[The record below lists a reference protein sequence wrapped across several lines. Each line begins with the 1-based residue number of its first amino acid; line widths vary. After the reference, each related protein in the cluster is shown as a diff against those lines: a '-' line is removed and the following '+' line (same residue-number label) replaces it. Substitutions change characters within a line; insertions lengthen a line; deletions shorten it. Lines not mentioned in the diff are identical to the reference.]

1 MKLSISNIAWDPAD
15 DDKVFTLLNKYN
27 FEGVDIAPSIVF
39 GNILDISDLELNN
52 FKNKISNYK
61 FCIPGMQSLLYQ
73 KPKYNIFNEY
83 RNKTIS
89 YLKKIVELAK
99 KLDVK
104 VLVFGS
110 PKNRY
115 IKDLTK
121 KEANI
126 KAISFFEEIADFSQK
141 RDIIFCIEPNA
152 LEYNCNF
159 INNTQEAIQIV
170 KDVNSKG
177 FGLHLDS
184 AVMYLNKEDVL
195 KSITDSINYLQHF
208 HISEPF
214 LKPITNGQVDHKK
227 ISGILKEI
235 NYNKWVSIEMKK
247 VEANNMKNLELCLEY
262 VAEIYNQ

>member
-1 MKLSISNIAWDPAD
+1 MKLSISNIAWDRED
-15 DDKVFTLLNKYN
+15 NEKVFPLLNKYN

-39 GNILDISDLELNN
+39 DNILDISDLELNN
-52 FKNKISNYK
+52 FKNKISN
-61 FCIPGMQSLLYQ
+61 FSLCIPGMQSLLYQ
-73 KPKYNIFNEY
+73 KPSYNIFNEY
-83 RNKTIS
+83 RSKTIN
-89 YLKKIVELAK
+89 YIKTIIELAK

-115 IKDLTK
+115 IKDLNK
-121 KEANI
+121 KEAYI
-126 KAISFFEEIADFSQK
+126 KAISFFEEIADYSKK

-159 INNTQEAIQIV
+159 INNTQEAIQVV

-184 AVMYLNKEDVL
+184 AVMYLNKEDII
-195 KSITDSINYLQHF
+195 KSISDSINYLQHF

-214 LKPITNGQVDHKK
+214 LQPITNRQVDHKK
-227 ISGILKEI
+227 ISEILKKI

-247 VEANNMKNLELCLEY
+247 VETNNLKNLELCLEY
-262 VAEIYNQ
+262 VSKIYNQ